1 MKLLRHDLVRRSALF
16 ASSIIASTVVGIFS
30 IPILVSQ
37 VGAATWGVLA
47 VLQIVGQ
54 FFAVGTAFG
63 WGATGPSM
71 VSGAVIEERKSIFV
85 DSLIV
90 RACLFLVLGPA
101 AEIFGAVL
109 TGVGLDLALLA
120 AVTYVAPGLSAAWY
134 FIGSNRPAALFLLD
148 ALPAI
153 LGQVTG
159 LIAVLLA
166 PDLRSYLMSTAAWAV
181 VGVVSSAI
189 FVLSRHRDGPRR
201 LPHRV
206 PWRRLIHSQ
215 LGGVLSML
223 SASVWSAAPTIL
235 VQSFAPQNIP
245 AFAIIDRLLKYGV
258 LALAPVLQAVQSW
271 VPEAGRQALGARAK
285 RAVTISLGLGPIGG
299 VLLLACGPLA
309 ANILT
314 LGEVAL
320 PWYVAALAGAVFACE
335 CVSQIT
341 GLSSLVALGGTR
353 QLAFSSVAATLAGLA
368 ITAAAV
374 WWFGVAGAV
383 AGMLVVAAWSAL
395 YRVRWVR
402 LLSSNARPLSEAA

>member
-1 MKLLRHDLVRRSALF
+1 VRLWRHDLVKRSALF

-37 VGAATWGVLA
+37 VGAATWGTLA

-71 VSGAVIEERKSIFV
+71 VSGAPTEVRKSIFM

-90 RACLFLVLGPA
+90 RGCLFLVLAPA
-101 AEIFGAVL
+101 AAFFGAVL
-109 TGVGLDLALLA
+109 TGVGPDVAVLA
-120 AVTYVAPGLSAAWY
+120 ALTYVAPGLSAAWY

-159 LIAVLLA
+159 LIAVLLS
-166 PDLRSYLMSTAAWAV
+166 PDLRSYLTATAICAII
-181 VGVVSSAI
+181 GLVSSWV

-201 LPHRV
+201 LPQRI
-206 PWRRLIHSQ
+206 PWGRLVHSQ

-235 VQSFAPQNIP
+235 VQSFAPQALP
-245 AFAIIDRLLKYGV
+245 AFAIVDRLLKYGV

-271 VPEAGRQALGARAK
+271 VPEAGPENLAERAK
-285 RAVTISLGLGPIGG
+285 RAVTISLGIGPIGG
-299 VLLLACGPLA
+299 ILLLAFGPLA
-309 ANILT
+309 ASILT
-314 LGEVAL
+314 LGEVTL
-320 PWYVAALAGAVFACE
+320 LWYVAALAGAVFACE

-353 QLAFSSVAATLAGLA
+353 QLAFSSVATTLVGLA
-368 ITAAAV
+368 ITAFAV

-395 YRVRWVR
+395 YRVIWVR
-402 LLSSNARPLSEAA
+402 RLSLEVAPPKGVL

>member
-85 DSLIV
+85 DSIIV
-90 RACLFLVLGPA
+90 RACLFLVLAPA
-101 AEIFGAVL
+101 AATFGAAL
-109 TGVGLDLALLA
+109 TGVGLDLAILA

-166 PDLRSYLMSTAAWAV
+166 PDLRSYLISTATWAV
-181 VGVVSSAI
+181 IGVLSSSI

-201 LPHRV
+201 LPQRV

-223 SASVWSAAPTIL
+223 SASVWSAAPTVL
-235 VQSFAPQNIP
+235 VQSFAPQSLP

-271 VPEAGRQALGARAK
+271 VPEAGPQALGARAK
-285 RAVTISLGLGPIGG
+285 RAVTISLGLGPLGG
-299 VLLLACGPLA
+299 VLLLAFGPLA
-309 ANILT
+309 ASILT

-320 PWYVAALAGAVFACE
+320 PWYIAALAGAVFASE

-368 ITAAAV
+368 FTAAAV
-374 WWFGVAGAV
+374 WWFGVTGAV
-383 AGMLVVAAWSAL
+383 AGMLLVAAWSAL
-395 YRVRWVR
+395 YRVRWVQR
-402 LLSSNARPLSEAA
+402 LSLNARPLSGAA